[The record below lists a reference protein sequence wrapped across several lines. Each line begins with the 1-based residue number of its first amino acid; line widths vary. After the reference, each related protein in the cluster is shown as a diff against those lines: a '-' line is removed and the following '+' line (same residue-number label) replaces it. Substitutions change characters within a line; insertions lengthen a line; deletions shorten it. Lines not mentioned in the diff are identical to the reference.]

1 MSRIKIKETKDK
13 NLFEMDYYDI
23 EDPRAYIENIIDRFD
38 ILHNDMSMSE
48 YTDKFVSSFLL
59 QSKDN
64 EITLDLCFNIPGGFD
79 NITSRFRISS
89 GTHKFDK
96 FDKGIK
102 QLLIGCRKF
111 FKALR
116 EYEVYLRYNFNYKTK
131 SEEILNYRLYIK
143 QIDFCSSEILS
154 RVSEEVNKLITEMIK
169 NKRGG

>member
-1 MSRIKIKETKDK
+1 MSRIKIKENKSKDFF
-13 NLFEMDYYDI
+13 NIDYYDI
-23 EDPRAYIENIIDRFD
+23 EDPKAYIENIIDRFD
-38 ILHNDMSMSE
+38 ILHNDMSESE
-48 YTDKFVSSFLL
+48 YHDKFVSSFLL
-59 QSKDN
+59 QTNKN
-64 EITLDLCFNIPGGFD
+64 EVKLDLCFNIPGGFD

-143 QIDFCSSEILS
+143 QLDICSSEILS
-154 RVSEEVNKLITEMIK
+154 RVTEEVNKLINEMI
-169 NKRGG
+169 NSKRGG